1 MPRISEN
8 TFFSWKIYP
17 TNQDDKNNEV
27 DCTPQNASAGDLAQE
42 TSAHQQR
49 KRVGEQL

>member
-8 TFFSWKIYP
+8 TVFRGKKYP
-17 TNQDDKNNEV
+17 TNQGDKNNEV
-27 DCTPQNASAGDLAQE
+27 DCTPPNASAGDRAQG
-42 TSAHQQR
+42 TSTHQQR